1 MYIQSLKLAYF
12 KGFSNNETRLD
23 FSIPNGELGSG
34 LNILIG
40 ENNSGKSTV
49 FEAISFLRDET
60 KEVNR
65 LKNKQADNTQPNE
78 ASVELT
84 FYGEIENVIS
94 QFSPANKKEA
104 FLGSIYDNK
113 LTARRCTEN
122 YKEITLWD
130 ESRVGSEILQAFLH
144 LLKNYLKIISFG
156 LIPIQVMRLALAQA
170 PCAAHY

>member
-113 LTARRCTEN
+113 LTAR
-122 YKEITLWD
+122 
-130 ESRVGSEILQAFLH
+130 
-144 LLKNYLKIISFG
+144 
-156 LIPIQVMRLALAQA
+156 
-170 PCAAHY
+170 